1 MAWSSTLFAKEH
13 SETCNGLVVAAINF
27 LTLFQSGK
35 RKKHHGSDSSS
46 SGGEISDL
54 VQKLA
59 DKVGASRDLVIRGDE
74 TNRPYS
80 CTHHLCMH
88 IRIDMIKAMSHPGIS
103 GGKQIKFANTSNHS
117 QVPLFSQIKTMIL
130 VCKMYK
136 IIEFLLTVMTST
148 LFTWP
153 LWRFNSIPYWP

>member
-1 MAWSSTLFAKEH
+1 MAWSCTLFAKEH

-27 LTLFQSGK
+27 LTLFQLGK
-35 RKKHHGSDSSS
+35 RKKHYGSDSSS

-59 DKVGASRDLVIRGDE
+59 DKVGASQDLAIRGVKQIDLIHD
-74 TNRPYS
+74 TR
-80 CTHHLCMH
+80 HLCMH

-130 VCKMYK
+130 VSKMYK
-136 IIEFLLTVMTST
+136 IIKFLLTVMTST
-148 LFTWP
+148 LFAWP